1 MAKKTFHFPGFSINR
16 GDIKV
21 DVKLDRFEKS
31 FQDAQYWLDG
41 EIMTD
46 MVPFMPHRDGTF
58 INLTKI
64 QSAAIQG
71 SGKVIAAAPPTGR
84 FLYEGKVM
92 VDPQSGSPWAR
103 KGAKKVVTGKQLDY
117 SNPRATPH
125 WFDTAK
131 EKYGKSWIKGVKEI
145 AGGK

>member
-31 FQDAQYWLDG
+31 FKDAQYWLDG

>member
-1 MAKKTFHFPGFSINR
+1 MAKKTFHFPGFSIKH

-31 FQDAQYWLDG
+31 FQKAQDWLDG

-46 MVPFMPHRDGTF
+46 MVPFMPHRGGMLVS
-58 INLTKI
+58 LTKM

-71 SGKVIAAAPPTGR
+71 SGKVIAAAPPYGR

-92 VDPQSGSPWAR
+92 VDPETGSPWAR
-103 KGAKKVVTGKQLDY
+103 KGARKVVTGRSLDY

-131 EKYGKSWIKGVKEI
+131 EAYGKSWVKGVKEI